1 MVKLPIV
8 GRVMSL
14 VRKEPPKRMAAAR
27 DDRLRRGLESAPC
40 GVAFASADGHWLQ
53 LNERLRAMLGYTR
66 EELGRITF
74 NSITH
79 PDDARKELALIKRV
93 IQGDVDSYRIHKR
106 TMDKTGAYRML
117 SVRASLVRNA
127 AGEPDFFVYFV
138 EADEPR
144 SDPRNDAS
152 AAILD
157 QLEQVAIIRVD
168 TKGVI
173 TGWNAGATRVFG
185 YTRDEIVGKNRRTLY
200 RDADTWHGRPTS
212 EIKRATEGRIE
223 AEDWRVTKSGEHI
236 WVNVAIMP
244 FISETGARSFIEI
257 VGPPTAGKAIDTKP
271 MIEQLRAEIE
281 KRSRTEESL
290 RDALEELRL
299 VSEETLNELKIMTVA
314 LRNEIDRRKTLEEE
328 LRSANEKLAA
338 VPPPP
343 LPPEE
348 EVEAV
353 DVEAFEWQ
361 ELEGSTIDLLRGI
374 AAEERSGTFIIVSG
388 EQQKE
393 LFFEKGRLFS
403 CASNDEK
410 LFLAERLVAANVIS
424 EDQRAKALE
433 IKQETQLALG
443 RILLILGAITE
454 EQLVDGMRSKMRD
467 EVAQLGSW
475 TSAQWTFVDGEVPS
489 LKLVPLRIDVE
500 ELLAPPPRAVV
511 ASPKAKKYHFE
522 DCISV
527 KRIAKKSRVH
537 YASEAEAMAKGL
549 TACRMCVGA

>member
-27 DDRLRRGLESAPC
+27 DDRLRRALENAPA

-53 LNERLRAMLGYTR
+53 LNERLRTMLGYTR

-93 IQGDVDSYRIHKR
+93 IHGDVDSYRIHKR

-117 SVRASLVRNA
+117 HVRASLVRNA

-144 SDPRNDAS
+144 GDPRNDAS
-152 AAILD
+152 QSIID
-157 QLEQVAIIRVD
+157 QLEQVAVIRVD

-173 TGWNAGATRVFG
+173 TGWNAGATRIFG
-185 YTRDEIVGKNRRTLY
+185 YTSDEIIGKNRRTLY

-212 EIKRATEGRIE
+212 EIKRAAEGRIE
-223 AEDWRVTKSGEHI
+223 AEDWRVTKSGEHL

-244 FISETGARSFIEI
+244 FVSETGARSFIEI
-257 VGPPTAGKAIDTKP
+257 VGPATAGKAIDTKP
-271 MIEQLRAEIE
+271 MIEQLRAEID

-314 LRNEIDRRKTLEEE
+314 LRNEIERRKTLEDE

-343 LPPEE
+343 PPEE

-361 ELEGSTIDLLRGI
+361 ALAGSTIDVLRDI
-374 AAEERSGTFIIVSG
+374 AAEERTGTFIIVSD
-388 EQQKE
+388 EHQKE
-393 LFFEKGRLFS
+393 LFFEKGRVFS

-410 LFLAERLVAANVIS
+410 LFLAERLVAAEVIT

-443 RILLILGAITE
+443 RILLILGAIDET
-454 EQLVDGMRSKMRD
+454 QLVEAMRSKMRD
-467 EVAQLGSW
+467 EVAQLATW
-475 TSAQWTFVDGEVPS
+475 TTAQWTFVDGEVPS
-489 LKLVPLRIDVE
+489 LKLVPLRIDIE
-500 ELLAPPPRAVV
+500 ELLAPAPRPVV
-511 ASPKAKKYHFE
+511 ASPKAKKYHLE

-537 YASEAEAMAKGL
+537 YASEAEAMTKGL
-549 TACRMCVGA
+549 TACRMCVPS

>member
-27 DDRLRRGLESAPC
+27 DDRLRRGLENAPL
-40 GVAFASADGHWLQ
+40 GVAFASVDGNWLQ
-53 LNERLRAMLGYTR
+53 LNERLRTLLGYTR

-93 IQGDVDSYRIHKR
+93 IHGDVDSYRIHKR
-106 TMDKTGAYRML
+106 TMDKSGAYRML
-117 SVRASLVRNA
+117 QVRASLVRDA
-127 AGEPDFFVYFV
+127 AGEPYFFVYFV
-138 EADEPR
+138 EAEEAR

-152 AAILD
+152 ASIID
-157 QLEQVAIIRVD
+157 QLEQVAVIRID

-173 TGWNAGATRVFG
+173 TGWNNGATRIFG

-212 EIKRATEGRIE
+212 EIKRAADGRIE
-223 AEDWRVTKSGEHI
+223 SEDWRVTKSGEHI

-244 FISETGARSFIEI
+244 FVSETGTRSFIEI
-257 VGPPTAGKAIDTKP
+257 VGPATAGKAIDTKP
-271 MIEQLRAEIE
+271 VIEQLRAEVE
-281 KRSRTEESL
+281 KRGRTEESL

-314 LRNEIDRRKTLEEE
+314 LRNEIERRKSLEEE
-328 LRSANEKLAA
+328 LHSANEKLAA
-338 VPPPP
+338 VPPPAP
-343 LPPEE
+343 VAE

-361 ELEGSTIDLLRGI
+361 ELEGSTIDLLREI
-374 AAEERSGTFIIVSG
+374 AAEERTGTFIIVSH

-393 LFFEKGRLFS
+393 LFFEKGRVFS

-410 LFLAERLVAANVIS
+410 LFLAERLVAAQVIT

-454 EQLVDGMRSKMRD
+454 EQLVDAMRSKMRD
-467 EVAQLGSW
+467 EIAQLAKW

-489 LKLVPLRIDVE
+489 LKLVPLRVE
-500 ELLAPPPRAVV
+500 IEEMLAPPPRAVI
-511 ASPKAKKYHFE
+511 ASPTAKKYHRE

-527 KRIAKKSRVH
+527 KRIAKKSRVV
-537 YASEAEAMAKGL
+537 YASEAEAIAKGL
-549 TACRMCVGA
+549 TACRMCASS